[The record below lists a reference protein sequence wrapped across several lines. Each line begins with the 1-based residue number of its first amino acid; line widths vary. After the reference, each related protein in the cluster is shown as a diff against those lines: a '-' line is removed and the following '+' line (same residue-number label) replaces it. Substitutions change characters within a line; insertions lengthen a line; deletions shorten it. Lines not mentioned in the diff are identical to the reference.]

1 MEMDICCCF
10 LIIIQ
15 LQHFFI
21 TMFVAKKKNIAMS
34 LLFPQV
40 SCILTSSIKS
50 VLLTKCE
57 RISLDGQTP
66 SWQSLQTLFSL
77 DHRAAT
83 SEHRCPNVNREKFCC
98 KTRFKQGQTY
108 YPCSFAHP
116 LLFIY
121 RMFIFQCSSIF
132 VSLLNLESCISPV
145 VASHIVHIPRSHC
158 ASLVPGSLSLVCV
171 FSLKADVSL
180 SSSLESSSPHQYVCA
195 LFIRAPPT
203 TTEAAGTG
211 SLNKTEQDGAL
222 WSHIPFILD
231 LIFAERRQRAFQR
244 QPTFLQAS
252 TDLRQGCPRC
262 THHTHPH
269 TLTHMQYTSGQTHL
283 QPLSCMC
290 VFVCRYVSKK
300 TFHNAEV
307 VQYIG
312 ETNH

>member
-1 MEMDICCCF
+1 M
-10 LIIIQ
+10 L
-15 LQHFFI
+15 
-21 TMFVAKKKNIAMS
+21 S
-34 LLFPQV
+34 LLFNG
-40 SCILTSSIKS
+40 S
-50 VLLTKCE
+50 
-57 RISLDGQTP
+57 
-66 SWQSLQTLFSL
+66 FSHL
-77 DHRAAT
+77 
-83 SEHRCPNVNREKFCC
+83 
-98 KTRFKQGQTY
+98 
-108 YPCSFAHP
+108 
-116 LLFIY
+116 LLFIC

-132 VSLLNLESCISPV
+132 VRLLKLES
-145 VASHIVHIPRSHC
+145 SHIVHIPQFHC

-180 SSSLESSSPHQYVCA
+180 SSSLESTSPHQYVCA
-195 LFIRAPPT
+195 LFIPPPT

-211 SLNKTEQDGAL
+211 SLNKTELDGAL

-231 LIFAERRQRAFQR
+231 LIFAERRQRALQR

-290 VFVCRYVSKK
+290 VFVYWYINDLAL
-300 TFHNAEV
+300 TFNNVEV

-312 ETNH
+312 ESDH